1 MFSASGHHIVSEDQD
16 LSKNLKKVQER
27 TSAASLWA
35 AASKKNI
42 SNFKK
47 KNIRK
52 KGKLP
57 AAIEGHRHHIIVGY
71 NYIQAAHKQW

>member
-1 MFSASGHHIVSEDQD
+1 VFSASGHHIVSEDQD

-52 KGKLP
+52 K
-57 AAIEGHRHHIIVGY
+57 R
-71 NYIQAAHKQW
+71 

>member
-1 MFSASGHHIVSEDQD
+1 VLHPCGRLRARKISVTSKRKISE
-16 LSKNLKKVQER
+16 
-27 TSAASLWA
+27 
-35 AASKKNI
+35 
-42 SNFKK
+42 
-47 KNIRK
+47 K